1 MNYCFKIFLMAI
13 INPLNFS
20 YFFKA
25 SNGGSGQLKEP
36 EDKRYFWVGSIF
48 SCGFYSLFQFSKVEN
63 LSKAS
68 KWFFAQRKT
77 FKKWYVNEHFKSEVV
92 RNDKKLLTSIEN
104 WSEIGTYSLSYVFNY
119 KNVNYRLLKMLS
131 CHGST
136 FAKSLL
142 IC

>member
-1 MNYCFKIFLMAI
+1 M
-13 INPLNFS
+13 
-20 YFFKA
+20 
-25 SNGGSGQLKEP
+25 
-36 EDKRYFWVGSIF
+36 GSIF
-48 SCGFYSLFQFSKVEN
+48 SCGFYSLFQFSKGEN

-68 KWFFAQRKT
+68 KWFLAQRET
-77 FKKWYVNEHFKSEVV
+77 FKKWYVNENSKSKVV

-104 WSEIGTYSLSYVFNY
+104 WSEKKHSLYYVFNY